1 MPTYPANSL
10 GQPMFTRHPFG
21 EPKWQLAS
29 QSEFDG
35 LAPSQ
40 IVRYLNAGDRGFEDA
55 ESQSRLAARL
65 DATPDAD
72 NLVTNPAP
80 AGEAKGVT
88 VDAHRYV
95 VDPIVDDR
103 HQFTGLYTGGPIRV
117 TDEPTRDGG
126 AHKRCTQVL
135 TRTFCAG
142 HGYWKD
148 EAGRYHAAWPTAF
161 DEDGKPTAWT
171 ARNPEADEQVHYEA
185 GDPTWLPVPED
196 ADIREYMSADD
207 ALKFHR
213 PALDSRLTPYL
224 VLQDKFPGSF
234 TREVYWREF
243 THESIAQL
251 EELGKDRARLE
262 AVVKWHFTGKVA
274 PQVLDA
280 HVRLDPQTNTV
291 VFVCSLLYVQLGEP
305 KTPEELLDLPFVA
318 GPCTRET
325 LRMFGWNQLRDGEG
339 YKYTHVFTWPR
350 LKDTPEVRA
359 ALEFVKDN
367 KPVAAQTDES
377 GAEIR
382 PAYDSW
388 IVALLSRHGETNPGY
403 AGYETS
409 KPEPVLDNSQAD
421 NTGRLTAP
429 LTTPKGSAPD
439 SDNQGMTLATAPA
452 QFYRIAKQGISVDQ
466 DGSLSFSI
474 VLARSEWHGADDGK
488 DWESNGQRQLS
499 SVSSPDGWGIAET
512 RTIPSVPRENA
523 IPTMIG
529 IKAATLEIITA
540 KHQTEGAEGHSDVS
554 FTRAQLYDYETK
566 IPANTQ
572 NPFGIDFDATSQ
584 GYNPY
589 PRPTYNL
596 TYERVSPGAV
606 SNLISKIKSKL
617 GGDPAISLTY
627 HPEGYYTVWARG
639 TGKVPR
645 HIEEWLTSVD
655 WFKHETVEQWLGV
668 TLGTKGGT
676 GPDASERGFYDTITV
691 NSNTG
696 AETKSGWH
704 SLASIRGDLDAN
716 WMGSETSSENK
727 LFVTLANNTKSEV
740 SFSHGHNHGHW
751 ASMSVSDDPD
761 SLGGNGD
768 GTRTDNA
775 GNTDDK
781 KRSHAITSVRV
792 STNEDGTF
800 NLTINRTYPHQRV
813 WVWREKQATRKGKWR
828 FVYRASYR
836 NWPSRH
842 AIYNDLVTNF
852 VAYVYTAYGVTVNL
866 NGDDWTWHYSP
877 SVNVFGLVDD
887 GGVSLTPVEWNQPN
901 AKNHNAGD
909 EGIDNLSNYK
919 IHAIPWSA
927 SGKYKTSPDAA
938 LAVGPAF
945 HPLLGYVF
953 NIEKQP
959 IYFGHYDDYDSAKRV
974 FDALGE
980 VYGDDGS
987 SKEPSWNN
995 RQWTFKLVGNKC
1007 YGPTAFAYNGEHPGP
1022 TDLSIDPKDP
1032 DPAGEQLD
1040 ARTSLL
1046 NKHLKDAGGDK
1057 AVKRAEWERWFKG
1070 GAGENGIQ
1078 QDE

>member
-1 MPTYPANSL
+1 MPTYPANSRQ
-10 GQPMFTRHPFG
+10 QPMFTRHPFG

-80 AGEAKGVT
+80 SGESKGVT

-117 TDEPTRDGG
+117 ANEPTRDGG
-126 AHKRCTQVL
+126 SHKRCTQVL

-185 GDPTWLPVPED
+185 GDPTGLPVPED

-213 PALDSRLTPYL
+213 PALDSRLMPYL

-452 QFYRIAKQGISVDQ
+452 QFYRIAKQGVSVDQ

-554 FTRAQLYDYETK
+554 FTRAQLYDYVTK

-639 TGKVPR
+639 TGRTPR
-645 HIEEWLTSVD
+645 HVEEWLVSAN
-655 WFKHETVEQWLGV
+655 WFHHQTVEHWFGV
-668 TLGTKGGT
+668 TLGTNDG
-676 GPDASERGFYDTITV
+676 ERGFYDTVTV
-691 NSNTG
+691 DPETG

-716 WMGSETSSENK
+716 WMGS
-727 LFVTLANNTKSEV
+727 LATNGATIDYTTGHGTGGHAALDPQP
-740 SFSHGHNHGHW
+740 SHGDVHTV
-751 ASMSVSDDPD
+751 ASGSGTSVSHGWDNVADDPD
-761 SLGGNGD
+761 ATGGNADAAGD
-768 GTRTDNA
+768 A
-775 GNTDDK
+775 ADK
-781 KRSHAITSVRV
+781 ARSHVITSVRV
-792 STNEDGTF
+792 STNEDGTY
-800 NLTINRTYPHQRV
+800 NLTIERDYPHQRV
-813 WVWREKQATRKGKWR
+813 WVWRERQARKKGDWR
-828 FVYRASYR
+828 YVYRAHYR

-852 VAYVYTAYGVTVNL
+852 VTWINSTYGESVNL
-866 NGDDWTWHYSP
+866 SGEDWTWNYSP
-877 SVNVFGLVDD
+877 SVNIFGLVDD
-887 GGVSLTPVEWNQPN
+887 GGVTIAPVIWNKRQSKKHPDKTKEGLSTVYDYRWKTQKPPLSGGARTDPSAAESIAPAFKPMLGYYFCVERRPHYNGFYKTYTKASLVCQQIGGDIDKIAEVPGGYAFSHKGAWEHGWWYNGDMPKAENNWGT
-901 AKNHNAGD
+901 AGD
-909 EGIDNLSNYK
+909 GTREDNLKK
-919 IHAIPWSA
+919 IF
-927 SGKYKTSPDAA
+927 T
-938 LAVGPAF
+938 
-945 HPLLGYVF
+945 
-953 NIEKQP
+953 
-959 IYFGHYDDYDSAKRV
+959 
-974 FDALGE
+974 
-980 VYGDDGS
+980 
-987 SKEPSWNN
+987 
-995 RQWTFKLVGNKC
+995 
-1007 YGPTAFAYNGEHPGP
+1007 
-1022 TDLSIDPKDP
+1022 
-1032 DPAGEQLD
+1032 
-1040 ARTSLL
+1040 
-1046 NKHLKDAGGDK
+1046 DAGLNNEE
-1057 AVKRAEWERWFKG
+1057 AEALVSHCSGNMTQADWEYWFG
-1070 GAGENGIQ
+1070 QVEPDTPAQNNS
-1078 QDE
+1078 